1 MPGKSFNEGTD
12 TCRATLAQHGISNK
26 FCQEDPKG
34 KTIVVTV
41 TGNGL
46 KDVQWVL
53 NSAGKPIV
61 IPVDMKRAAKVI
73 GLK

>member
-1 MPGKSFNEGTD
+1 MFTEPSSAAG
-12 TCRATLAQHGISNK
+12 LAGLIKKKEQRK
-26 FCQEDPKG
+26 LPKG
-34 KTIVVTV
+34 QIIVVTV

-53 NSAGKPIV
+53 NTAGKPIV
-61 IPVDMKRAAKVI
+61 IPVNLKRAAKVI

>member
-1 MPGKSFNEGTD
+1 VTV
-12 TCRATLAQHGISNK
+12 I
-26 FCQEDPKG
+26 
-34 KTIVVTV
+34 TV

-53 NSAGKPIV
+53 NGAGKPIV
-61 IPVDMKRAAKVI
+61 IPVDLKRAAKVI

>member
-1 MPGKSFNEGTD
+1 M
-12 TCRATLAQHGISNK
+12 
-26 FCQEDPKG
+26 PKG

-46 KDVQWVL
+46 KDVQWIL
-53 NSAGKPIV
+53 NSGGKATI
-61 IPVDMKRAAKVI
+61 IPVDMKKAAKVI

>member
-1 MPGKSFNEGTD
+1 
-12 TCRATLAQHGISNK
+12 L
-26 FCQEDPKG
+26 PKG

-53 NSAGKPIV
+53 NSSRKPIV
-61 IPVDMKRAAKVI
+61 IPVDVKRAAKAI